1 MDSNKQKIKSSL
13 TYGKV
18 FWGTEKFILYA
29 LLFVPMLFPL
39 LTVLILYMASI
50 GEIVLTDKIT
60 IIIFG
65 NVFSIFLFS
74 IILWRLIYNNKLT
87 KKIKNWLQ
95 DAIYIKAT
103 ARRLDLIST
112 RYKPYQIEVEF
123 FYNNKKL
130 RHISRAGNWFLGYY
144 KFFAESNKI
153 INILYS
159 PKYNEVIILKEQ
171 KERIKP
177 LK

>member
-29 LLFVPMLFPL
+29 LLFVSMLFPL
-39 LTVLILYMASI
+39 LTVLILYMVSI
-50 GEIVLTDKIT
+50 GEIVLTNKIT

-87 KKIKNWLQ
+87 KKL
-95 DAIYIKAT
+95 
-103 ARRLDLIST
+103 
-112 RYKPYQIEVEF
+112 
-123 FYNNKKL
+123 
-130 RHISRAGNWFLGYY
+130 
-144 KFFAESNKI
+144 KI
-153 INILYS
+153 GCKMQY
-159 PKYNEVIILKEQ
+159 ILKRQ
-171 KERIKP
+171 RVD
-177 LK
+177 